1 MIKAHD
7 AIRTAR
13 VLIGTQYSEMDC
25 IALIRAVIKRTA
37 GGVSDY
43 RCEGTNWLW
52 RSIKNSGK
60 YRHLIWRQEGI
71 EGARGGMLA
80 FKRSGDDIHH
90 VGLVTEKRT
99 VIHSSS
105 VHGCVVETELDGSWD
120 LLGTHRYIEVA
131 EDAAESEGTPVTA
144 YKMQVQL
151 SDETSSVNVRKGPST
166 KNDIIGRLGHG
177 AIVTVQAEADG
188 WAYVTY
194 GDSGVGYVSTD
205 YLTLYNE
212 PQETAPTQ
220 ITIIDSAG
228 NRFTPEGDFRV
239 IVGSLD

>member
-7 AIRTAR
+7 AICTAR
-13 VLIGTQYSEMDC
+13 VLIGTPYSEMDC

-90 VGLVTEKRT
+90 FGLVTEKGT

-120 LLGTHRYIEVA
+120 LLGRHRHIAVL
-131 EDAAESEGTPVTA
+131 EGVVPNNTGA
-144 YKMQVQL
+144 Y
-151 SDETSSVNVRKGPST
+151 SN
-166 KNDIIGRLGHG
+166 
-177 AIVTVQAEADG
+177 
-188 WAYVTY
+188 
-194 GDSGVGYVSTD
+194 
-205 YLTLYNE
+205 NE
-212 PQETAPTQ
+212 M
-220 ITIIDSAG
+220 ITIIDSVG
-228 NRFTPEGDFRV
+228 NRFEPVGDFRV
-239 IVGSLD
+239 LRGSVD